1 MDLIKSYSI
10 RLFVWITFF
19 MTVLFI
25 MVNCVFYTTLNT
37 LSLNISAAPGAGSA
51 VLPGLKA
58 LVKVGF
64 PENFV
69 LISACVFTL
78 FGFTFWLLL
87 RASFVKLIQRA
98 KGFDIQKPNGA
109 GEEKSPVKKDKPS
122 KDRRMFLHLLSAFQR
137 EGRLVDFFAE
147 DLSLYE
153 DAQIGAAVR
162 SIHENCKKTVEK
174 YISPKPVI
182 DKDEGDTITVHPDF
196 DPDSIKLTGNVTGD
210 PPFKGIVRH
219 KGWQASKPDIPTLSG
234 SKESKIIAPAEVE
247 IE

>member
-25 MVNCVFYTTLNT
+25 TVNFVFYTTLNT
-37 LSLNISAAPGAGSA
+37 VALKISAVPGAGSA
-51 VLPGLKA
+51 VLPGLKM
-58 LVKVGF
+58 LVKASF

-69 LISACVFTL
+69 LISAGVFAL
-78 FGFTFWLLL
+78 FGLTFWLLL
-87 RASFVKLIQRA
+87 RASFVKLIQKTKRV
-98 KGFDIQKPNGA
+98 GMQKPNGA

-182 DKDEGDTITVHPDF
+182 DKDEGDPITVQPDF

-234 SKESKIIAPAEVE
+234 SKESKIIAPAEIE

>member
-19 MTVLFI
+19 MIILFI
-25 MVNCVFYTTLNT
+25 MVNFVFYTTLNIVA
-37 LSLNISAAPGAGSA
+37 LNISIAPAAGSA
-51 VLPGLKA
+51 VLPGLEA
-58 LVKVGF
+58 LVRSSL

-69 LISACVFTL
+69 LVSAGVFAL
-78 FGFTFWLLL
+78 FGLTFWLLL
-87 RASFVKLIQRA
+87 RASFVKLIQKT
-98 KGFDIQKPNGA
+98 KGAGIQKPTGVD
-109 GEEKSPVKKDKPS
+109 GEKRPVKKDKPS
-122 KDRRMFLHLLSAFQR
+122 KDRRMFLHLISVFQR
-137 EGRLVDFFAE
+137 EGRLIDFFAE

-182 DKDEGDTITVHPDF
+182 DKDEGDPITINPDF

>member
-25 MVNCVFYTTLNT
+25 MLNFVFYTILNT
-37 LSLNISAAPGAGSA
+37 VALNISVTPGAGSA
-51 VLPGLKA
+51 ALLGLKA
-58 LVKVGF
+58 LVKASLPG
-64 PENFV
+64 NFV
-69 LISACVFTL
+69 LVSACVFAL
-78 FGFTFWLLL
+78 LGFALWLLL
-87 RASFVKLIQRA
+87 RASFVKLIQ
-98 KGFDIQKPNGA
+98 KSSGA
-109 GEEKSPVKKDKPS
+109 GGEKSPVKKDKPS

-153 DAQIGAAVR
+153 DAQIGASVR

-182 DKDEGDTITVHPDF
+182 DKDEGDTITVQPDF
-196 DPDSIKLTGNVTGD
+196 DPESIKLTGNVTGD